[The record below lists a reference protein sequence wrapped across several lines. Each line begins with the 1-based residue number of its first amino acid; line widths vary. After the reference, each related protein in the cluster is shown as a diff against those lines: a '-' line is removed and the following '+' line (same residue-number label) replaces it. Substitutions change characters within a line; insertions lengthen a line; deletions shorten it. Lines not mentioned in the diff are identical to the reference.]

1 MYSTLLHALD
11 LAFKMNIRTPSI
23 TFDQVL
29 WVKAIEIKQTKK
41 LKIVMRLGGF
51 HCLMRF
57 IGSIV
62 ICTESSALTKLLLH
76 VYSVKNVNLMMSG
89 KAISRLLRELY

>member
-1 MYSTLLHALD
+1 MYLTLLHALD

-29 WVKAIEIKQTKK
+29 WVKAIEIVQTKK

-51 HCLMRF
+51 HYLMRF

-76 VYSVKNVNLMMSG
+76 VYSGKNVNLMMSG